1 MNNFAAEILKRKFM
15 KPYVLLTLSL
25 GFGTIQTLI
34 ANTSISEFIVN
45 DEEKKNIIL
54 ILKELDDIEKK
65 NTETDK
71 GRSLN
76 NTQIFA
82 ELYNGVLSFS
92 PYNIIGETFVL
103 RIYDKEEEDV
113 LWQKVCRYNELNN
126 IILPNLPAD
135 TYVMTFET
143 NEGVFAT
150 DIAL

>member
-1 MNNFAAEILKRKFM
+1 M
-15 KPYVLLTLSL
+15 KAYVLLTLSL
-25 GFGTIQTLI
+25 LGLGSIQTLV
-34 ANTSISEFIVN
+34 ANTSMSKFVVN

-54 ILKELDDIEKK
+54 IIKELDDSDKK
-65 NTETDK
+65 DETNTK
-71 GRSLN
+71 NSGRSLD

-82 ELYNGVLSFS
+82 ELHNGILSFS

-126 IILPNLPAD
+126 IILPNLSAD

>member
-1 MNNFAAEILKRKFM
+1 M
-15 KPYVLLTLSL
+15 KPHVLLTLSL
-25 GFGTIQTLI
+25 GFGSIQTLI
-34 ANTSISEFIVN
+34 AHTSISEFIVN

-65 NTETDK
+65 NTETDG
-71 GRSLN
+71 GRSIN

-82 ELYNGVLSFS
+82 ELHNGILSFS

-113 LWQKVCRYNELNN
+113 LWQKVCRYSDLNN

>member
-1 MNNFAAEILKRKFM
+1 MYSLMRSTMFLLLGLVVAINLGANNCI
-15 KPYVLLTLSL
+15 T
-25 GFGTIQTLI
+25 
-34 ANTSISEFIVN
+34 EFNVN
-45 DEEKKNIIL
+45 DEEKKTVIL
-54 ILKELDDIEKK
+54 FIKSDNENNQKPTK
-65 NTETDK
+65 SETNAS
-71 GRSLN
+71 RSLN
-76 NTQIFA
+76 DTQIYA
-82 ELYNGVLSFS
+82 ELHDGILSFE

-113 LWQKVCRYNELNN
+113 LWQKVCRYSELNN

>member
-1 MNNFAAEILKRKFM
+1 MKRN
-15 KPYVLLTLSL
+15 LILSL
-25 GFGTIQTLI
+25 LFVISFI
-34 ANTSISEFIVN
+34 EYSEASTSFFERHI
-45 DEEKKNIIL
+45 DTDEKKTIIL
-54 ILKELDDIEKK
+54 NIK
-65 NTETDK
+65 TESGENNKFDNSGQGT
-71 GRSLN
+71 GRSLM

-103 RIYDKEEEDV
+103 RIYDEEEEDV
-113 LWQKVCRYNELNN
+113 LWQKVCRYSELNN

-135 TYVMTFET
+135 TYIMTFET

>member
-1 MNNFAAEILKRKFM
+1 MKRNFILLFL
-15 KPYVLLTLSL
+15 VV
-25 GFGTIQTLI
+25 GFIQSFV
-34 ANTSISEFIVN
+34 ANTYLNETYFSN
-45 DEEKKNIIL
+45 DEKKKVIL
-54 ILKELDDIEKK
+54 IIKTESEENGEFDHSDQ
-65 NTETDK
+65 NT
-71 GRSLN
+71 GRSLDAN
-76 NTQIFA
+76 LILA
-82 ELYNGVLSFS
+82 ELYNGILSFS

>member
-1 MNNFAAEILKRKFM
+1 VILFIKSDNENNQ
-15 KPYVLLTLSL
+15 KPTK
-25 GFGTIQTLI
+25 
-34 ANTSISEFIVN
+34 SETN
-45 DEEKKNIIL
+45 AS
-54 ILKELDDIEKK
+54 
-65 NTETDK
+65 
-71 GRSLN
+71 RSLN
-76 NTQIFA
+76 DTQIYA
-82 ELYNGVLSFS
+82 ELHDGILSFE

-113 LWQKVCRYNELNN
+113 LWQKVCRYSELNN

>member
-1 MNNFAAEILKRKFM
+1 M
-15 KPYVLLTLSL
+15 KKYLLIFLLL
-25 GFGTIQTLI
+25 GFGFQKSVG
-34 ANTSISEFIVN
+34 NKVISNSFIRTN
-45 DEEKKNIIL
+45 DEDKKKIIL
-54 ILKELDDIEKK
+54 II
-65 NTETDK
+65 NRGETDNLDNEK
-71 GRSLN
+71 GRSLSSN
-76 NTQIFA
+76 YIFA

-113 LWQKVCRYNELNN
+113 LWQKVCRYSELNN

>member
-1 MNNFAAEILKRKFM
+1 MRNKLLLVILPLLGHGF
-15 KPYVLLTLSL
+15 YVKTV
-25 GFGTIQTLI
+25 
-34 ANTSISEFIVN
+34 ANVVNYSTSVITNEDN
-45 DEEKKNIIL
+45 KKVIIL
-54 ILKELDDIEKK
+54 IGIGNGQTAKNEKDG
-65 NTETDK
+65 NGS
-71 GRSLN
+71 GRTLEDN
-76 NTQIFA
+76 IIFA
-82 ELYNGVLSFS
+82 ELHNGILSFS

-113 LWQKVCRYNELNN
+113 LWQKVCRYSELNN

>member
-1 MNNFAAEILKRKFM
+1 M
-15 KPYVLLTLSL
+15 KAYVLLTLSL
-25 GFGTIQTLI
+25 LGLGSIQTLE
-34 ANTSISEFIVN
+34 ANTSMSKFVVN

-54 ILKELDDIEKK
+54 IIKELDDSDKKDETNKK
-65 NTETDK
+65 NS
-71 GRSLN
+71 GRSLD

-82 ELYNGVLSFS
+82 ELHNGILSFS

>member
-1 MNNFAAEILKRKFM
+1 MQNKL
-15 KPYVLLTLSL
+15 VLFLFFIAL
-25 GFGTIQTLI
+25 GFPLNFV
-34 ANTSISEFIVN
+34 ANEKASRISLQDDNKKSILLLLKSKDDGENVN
-45 DEEKKNIIL
+45 SLDETNS
-54 ILKELDDIEKK
+54 
-65 NTETDK
+65 

-113 LWQKVCRYNELNN
+113 LWQKVCRYSELNN

>member
-1 MNNFAAEILKRKFM
+1 M

-25 GFGTIQTLI
+25 LGLGSIQTLV
-34 ANTSISEFIVN
+34 ANTSMSKFVVN

-54 ILKELDDIEKK
+54 ILKELDDSDKKDETNKK
-65 NTETDK
+65 NS

-82 ELYNGVLSFS
+82 ELYNGILSFS

-126 IILPNLPAD
+126 IVLPNLPAD

>member
-1 MNNFAAEILKRKFM
+1 MKRNFILLFL
-15 KPYVLLTLSL
+15 VV
-25 GFGTIQTLI
+25 GFIQSFV
-34 ANTSISEFIVN
+34 ANTYLNETYFSN
-45 DEEKKNIIL
+45 DEKKKVIL
-54 ILKELDDIEKK
+54 IIKTESEENGEFDHSDQ
-65 NTETDK
+65 NT
-71 GRSLN
+71 GRSLDAN
-76 NTQIFA
+76 LIIA
-82 ELYNGVLSFS
+82 ELYNGILSFS

>member
-1 MNNFAAEILKRKFM
+1 M
-15 KPYVLLTLSL
+15 KKYLLIFLLL
-25 GFGTIQTLI
+25 GFGFQ
-34 ANTSISEFIVN
+34 NSVGNKVISNSFIRTN
-45 DEEKKNIIL
+45 DEDKKKIIL
-54 ILKELDDIEKK
+54 IINSGKTDNLDNE
-65 NTETDK
+65 K
-71 GRSLN
+71 GRSLSSN
-76 NTQIFA
+76 YIFA
-82 ELYNGVLSFS
+82 ELYNGILSFS

-113 LWQKVCRYNELNN
+113 LWQKVCRYSELNN

>member
-1 MNNFAAEILKRKFM
+1 M

-54 ILKELDDIEKK
+54 ILKELDDIERK

-76 NTQIFA
+76 NTQIYA
-82 ELYNGVLSFS
+82 ELYNGILSFS

-113 LWQKVCRYNELNN
+113 LWQKVCRYSELNN
-126 IILPNLPAD
+126 IILPDLPAD

>member
-1 MNNFAAEILKRKFM
+1 MQNKL
-15 KPYVLLTLSL
+15 VLFLFFIAL
-25 GFGTIQTLI
+25 GFPLNFV
-34 ANTSISEFIVN
+34 ANKKASRISLQDDNKKSILLLLKSEDDGENVHSL
-45 DEEKKNIIL
+45 DETNS
-54 ILKELDDIEKK
+54 
-65 NTETDK
+65 

-82 ELYNGVLSFS
+82 ELHNGILSFS